1 MHMVDMGTALS
12 GPQGLLLS
20 PYGRRCVMH
29 NNNQTHLSPETITF
43 NKIQDVLKQLKEA
56 GFDTPLAV
64 PNHRDILL
72 VLGGKVTDVD
82 DFLRSCFLL
91 AS

>member
-1 MHMVDMGTALS
+1 MSLS
-12 GPQGLLLS
+12 QDRNFYFLPLTEGG
-20 PYGRRCVMH
+20 GVMH
-29 NNNQTHLSPETITF
+29 NNKQTHQTPETITF
-43 NKIQDVLKQLKEA
+43 NKIQDVLKQLKET
-56 GFDTPLAV
+56 GFDSFSRAPS
-64 PNHRDILL
+64 HRGILL

>member
-1 MHMVDMGTALS
+1 MPLS
-12 GPQGLLLS
+12 RDRKAYSLLLTE
-20 PYGRRCVMH
+20 GGGVMH
-29 NNNQTHLSPETITF
+29 NNKQTHLPPETITF

-56 GFDTPLAV
+56 GFNSPSST